1 MEDIKELITFIFEN
15 PQLSLTVFFIIV
27 IVIYDNHL
35 KSSSKNRF
43 TSGCIHK
50 VKEAAQYKSKI
61 KDNNIVITKN
71 IALGTD
77 VNKTKNNFI
86 MVIAGSGGGKTT
98 NIIESNLQ
106 RNMNTYKVVNDTG
119 NVLERKWHDYYINH
133 DYKVKS
139 LDLYNF
145 EGNKFNPLYYI
156 RTRKGRIIKN
166 TAVSFD
172 EEIDD
177 DYIDSLLGT
186 LIPKKEKADDFFD
199 MTTKDIAKSL
209 ILLVCYLDEY
219 KDKRNFIEI
228 TRLFSKMFENIDEE
242 GMSELDRIF
251 ENLELQLMKQK
262 GEGAIPHVVLDV
274 SLSASIVI
282 ERWKNTQAL
291 LKGSTGSDFLA
302 SVRGSFSTYFG
313 RFLSPNVRRTMESDN
328 MNLDLIGDERYKIS
342 WWIKTNEASRNYDYI
357 SSLFYTTVFQMILF
371 NAQKNENQ
379 RLAKDICMFIDEGGT
394 AYVNSFD
401 TIISTCRKKG
411 LILICCYQSVYSQLE
426 TLYGKEKAETIISNF
441 ATKIYISVDSNKS
454 QEEFIKL
461 TGQTTVDLTTRSHS
475 AKSSS
480 TSQGEN
486 IQPLINVN
494 DLNNMKPYTA
504 YVLIDGDLYYD
515 KLQYYADMEEYKEYQ
530 KSMKENKQK

>member
-1 MEDIKELITFIFEN
+1 MNDIKKLIDFVVTN
-15 PQLSLTVFFIIV
+15 PQLSLAVLLIV
-27 IVIYDNHL
+27 IIAVYDSSI
-35 KSSSKNRF
+35 KTSSKNKF
-43 TSGCIHK
+43 TSGRIHK
-50 VKEAAQYKSKI
+50 VKEAHKYKSKI
-61 KDNNIVITKN
+61 RDNNIVITKN

-86 MVIAGSGGGKTT
+86 MVIAGTGGGKTS
-98 NIIESNLQ
+98 NIIEPNLQ
-106 RNMNTYKVVNDTG
+106 RNMTAYKVINDTG
-119 NVLERKWHDYYINH
+119 NVLEKKWHEYYIRH

-145 EGNKFNPLYYI
+145 EGDCFNPLYYI
-156 RTRKGRIIKN
+156 RTREGRIIKD

-186 LIPKKEKADDFFD
+186 LIPKKENADDFFD

-209 ILLVCYLDEY
+209 ILLICYLDEY
-219 KDKRNFIEI
+219 KDKRNFIEV
-228 TRLFSKMFENIDEE
+228 TRLFSKMFDNIDKE
-242 GMSELDRIF
+242 GMSDLDRIF
-251 ENLELQLMKQK
+251 EQLELQLMKQD
-262 GEGAIPHVVLDV
+262 GDGTIPHVILDT
-274 SLSASIVI
+274 SISASIVI
-282 ERWKNTQAL
+282 ERWKNTQSL
-291 LKGSTGSDFLA
+291 LKGSSGSDFLA

-313 RFLSPNVRRTMESDN
+313 RFLSPNIRRTMESDN
-328 MNLDLIGDERYKIS
+328 MNLDLIGDEHYKIS
-342 WWIKTNEASRNYDYI
+342 WWIKTYEASRNYDYI
-357 SSLFYTTVFQMILF
+357 SSLFYTSVFQMILF
-371 NAQKNENQ
+371 NAQKNESQ
-379 RLAKDICMFIDEGGT
+379 RLAKDICMFIDEGGS

-426 TLYGKEKAETIISNF
+426 TLYGKERAETIISNF

-461 TGQTTVDLTTRSHS
+461 TGQTTVDLTTKSHS

-494 DLNNMKPYTA
+494 DLNRMKPYTA
-504 YVLIDGDLYYD
+504 YVLIDGNLYYD
-515 KLQYYADMEEYKEYQ
+515 KLQYYADMDEYREY
-530 KSMKENKQK
+530 MKQHKKN

>member
-1 MEDIKELITFIFEN
+1 MNDILALFDFMMKNPMLSCLII
-15 PQLSLTVFFIIV
+15 FIIG
-27 IVIYDNHL
+27 IYMYDYFSRT
-35 KSSSKNRF
+35 SSHKKF
-43 TSGCIHK
+43 TSGRIHH
-50 VKEAAQYKSKI
+50 VREARKYRSKI
-61 KDNNIVITKN
+61 KDNNIIITQN
-71 IALGTD
+71 ISLGTD
-77 VNKTKNNFI
+77 INKTKNNFI

-98 NIIESNLQ
+98 NIIEPNLQ
-106 RNMNTYKVVNDTG
+106 RNMSLYKVINDTG
-119 NVLERKWHDYYINH
+119 DVLERKWHDYYVQH
-133 DYKVKS
+133 GYEVKS

-145 EGNKFNPLYYI
+145 NGDGFNPLYYI
-156 RTRKGRIIKN
+156 RTRRGRIIKN
-166 TAVSFD
+166 TSVGLD

-186 LIPKKEKADDFFD
+186 LIPRKEKGDDFFD
-199 MTTKDIAKSL
+199 ITTKDIAKSL

-219 KDKRNFIEI
+219 KEKRNFIEI
-228 TRLFSKMFENIDEE
+228 TRLFSMMFDNIDDE
-242 GMSELDRIF
+242 GMSDLDRIF
-251 ENLELQLMKQK
+251 EKLEFKLLKK
-262 GEGAIPHVVLDV
+262 DEGSAIPHVILDT
-274 SLSASIVI
+274 SISASIVI
-282 ERWKNTQAL
+282 ERWKNTQSL
-291 LKGSTGSDFLA
+291 LKGSDGSDFLA

-313 RFLSPNVRRTMESDN
+313 RFLSPNIKRTMEHDD
-328 MNLDLIGDERYKIS
+328 MELDLIGDEHHQIS

-357 SSLFYTTVFQMILF
+357 SSLFYTAVFQMILF

-379 RLAKDICMFIDEGGT
+379 RLRKDICMFIDEGGS

-441 ATKIYISVDSNKS
+441 AIKIYISVDSNKS

-461 TGQTTVDLTTRSHS
+461 CGQATVELTSKSHS
-475 AKSSS
+475 SKSSS
-480 TSQGEN
+480 TSLGEN

-515 KLQYYADMEEYKEYQ
+515 KLQYYADMEEYREHHKG
-530 KSMKENKQK
+530 KQ